1 MPTLRLLVCGGRDFN
16 DAGLL
21 SRALDAFSG
30 ADVELCHGGVLGAD
44 SMAGE
49 HAKRRG
55 WSVRVFHADWRKHGK
70 AAGPIRNR
78 QMLAEF
84 KPDIVVAF
92 PGGRGTA
99 DMVRISRKAGVTVS
113 EFSAL
118 TPWRV

>member
-1 MPTLRLLVCGGRDFN
+1 MPLRILVCGGRDFG

-30 ADVELCHGGVLGAD
+30 TDVELCHGGARGAD
-44 SMAGE
+44 AMAGE
-49 HAKRRG
+49 YAKRRG
-55 WSVRVFHADWRKHGK
+55 WAVRVFPADWRKHGK

-78 QMLAEF
+78 HMLAEF

-92 PGGRGTA
+92 PGGRGTD
-99 DMVRISRKAGVTVS
+99 DMMRISRKAGVMVS
-113 EFSAL
+113 EVSES